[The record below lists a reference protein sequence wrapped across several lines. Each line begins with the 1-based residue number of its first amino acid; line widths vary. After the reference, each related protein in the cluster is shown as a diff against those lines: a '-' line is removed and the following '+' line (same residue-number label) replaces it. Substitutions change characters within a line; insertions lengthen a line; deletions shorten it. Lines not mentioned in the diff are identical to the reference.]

1 MTHPARATGEPPL
14 SWPGLP
20 CGTCAARRAS
30 LLVVAVARVPLLP
43 AAAAWSLPPT
53 DQAIAAA
60 EGSSFTGE
68 VATISGTHTYQQAG
82 ADTGTVSRSASC
94 PVGAGSQPP
103 QSFSVSFAAPR
114 AGTPASLAAVVVGE
128 PFSGTVTTLTNQN
141 PYAAA
146 SDSTAQVNWGDGT
159 PNTAGQAEPDRP
171 TRWQPGDSGVYGQGR
186 EDDRGRDGSAAS
198 VA

>member
-1 MTHPARATGEPPL
+1 MPHPARATGEPAL

-20 CGTCAARRAS
+20 RGTCNID
-30 LLVVAVARVPLLP
+30 P
-43 AAAAWSLPPT
+43 
-53 DQAIAAA
+53 
-60 EGSSFTGE
+60 E
-68 VATISGTHTYQQAG
+68 ATISRGDGRSTPAGTTQSVAGSGGFTVSGTHTYQQAG

-186 EDDRGRDGSAAS
+186 EDGRGRDGSAAS